1 MAVLDPKWEYVSHRF
16 YRDSCTQA
24 DDIYVKDLNI
34 LGREAAKVLIVDNT
48 LHVFAYQ
55 VLSRYVSPG

>member
-1 MAVLDPKWEYVSHRF
+1 MEVLDPKRQYVRYRL

-24 DDIYVKDLNI
+24 DDIYVKDLNV
-34 LGREAAKVLIVDNT
+34 LGRDMKKTLIVDNT

-55 VLSRYVSPG
+55 VISALAYT